1 MNIEALV
8 QTKQF
13 SREKTT
19 HLLEEGEGPAALP
32 AGGSP
37 RRREEFDR
45 PGPGSSAGCHACHVD
60 EQVKDNSY
68 RWCANRPVH
77 SKASTEVR

>member
-1 MNIEALV
+1 LEAWV
-8 QTKQF
+8 QTKQY

-37 RRREEFDR
+37 RRREESDR
-45 PGPGSSAGCHACHVD
+45 PGPRSSASCHACHVD
-60 EQVKDNSY
+60 EQVKETSY
-68 RWCANRPVH
+68 RLYANRHLH